1 MLNDSC
7 STAYFKKITEKKST
21 KRLGEKSVY
30 EFCLPISRKFFD
42 SRRIVPQSPLRRKE
56 RPSRIIAGAITFFS
70 PKGPGD
76 YSREGNFSREAI
88 ISNIAHW
95 KSFSKYFVLF
105 SDWIKKITSTKLNM
119 DFLSVPNLVH
129 LIKVNILVVRTWI
142 VTDQFCWIQTPFHR
156 DDGERDGWGR
166 RLFEG
171 SDDFKYF
178 RQREV
183 INRGAAIIRENTV
196 IEKQDYRILYSFLS

>member
-7 STAYFKKITEKKST
+7 STAYFKKITDKKST
-21 KRLGEKSVY
+21 QRLGEKSVY
-30 EFCLPISRKFFD
+30 ESCLPIFRKFFD
-42 SRRIVPQSPLRRKE
+42 SRRIVPQAPLRWKE
-56 RPSRIIAGAITFFS
+56 RSSRIIAGVITFFS

-76 YSREGNFSREAI
+76 YSRDGNFSKEAI

-119 DFLSVPNLVH
+119 DFLSVPNLVPWLKSISSLRNFNRH
-129 LIKVNILVVRTWI
+129 WSV
-142 VTDQFCWIQTPFHR
+142 CWIQTPFHR
-156 DDGERDGWGR
+156 DGGERDGWGR

-178 RQREV
+178 RQREA